1 MSAVKRRIRPSK
13 TKTPQTQP
21 EYARRTALPPELRPP
36 PELLNSNLGSV
47 PNFVKAPACHVVALL
62 GYTDNPLACCN
73 MQ

>member
-1 MSAVKRRIRPSK
+1 MSAVKRRVRPSK
-13 TKTPQTQP
+13 TKTPPTPFQSQETL
-21 EYARRTALPPELRPP
+21 ANSPP

-62 GYTDNPLACCN
+62 GYTDNPLECCN